1 MLYFTIDSIYY
12 MHSSVDEIKNKLD
25 VIEVISGYI
34 KLQKAGRN
42 FRANCP
48 FHNEK
53 TPSFFVSPERQIWH
67 CFGCGKGGDIFAF
80 VKEVEGVEFVDALRV
95 LAQQAGVIL
104 KRLDSESAEWRTERQ
119 RLYEVCE
126 LALKFFEKQLEA
138 SKNGKGLKKYLA
150 GRGFSAETI
159 SLWRLGYAPD
169 DWYALSEF
177 FKKRGYTDDEI
188 IKSGLVVEKTTTDYR
203 LPTTAKKDGA
213 AASSPSAA
221 SNYYDRFRNRIIF
234 PLCDLNGRV
243 VGFAGRVLPGD
254 DESQAKYINV
264 SQTPIYDKSRMLYG
278 LNVAKME
285 IRAKDF
291 CIIVEGYTDV
301 MMSHQAGIK
310 NTVATSGTALT
321 EEQLK
326 IIRRYTE
333 NLILAFDMDIAGD
346 TATKR
351 GIDLAIANG
360 FNIKI
365 IQPARN
371 AASARH
377 ADASHADWPSVA
389 GGPAKDRKE
398 KKDPADIIKENPQ
411 SWLKAIDGAQGI
423 IEFYFT
429 NTFSQNNCQ
438 EPSGKKKIAKIL
450 LPLLKKISDPV
461 ERAHWIQELAKRLRV
476 QEKLLA
482 EAMRKTGDNDAIS
495 RPGPRSQ
502 PSKRSQK
509 DRHVVLEEE
518 LVGLLCYLLENTEDV
533 RRIVEHFDIAK
544 IEKMLTDN
552 RLREIFIS
560 LKPHLNK
567 ERISEGEKKNFDL
580 KQWQAGL
587 PSDLS
592 SFSNQ
597 ILFQLEFQEIDNT
610 VLERY
615 FDKCL
620 KELKKE
626 GIKQKMTRL
635 QYEIRELEN
644 TKDKERLNELSKAFR
659 GLAKELLE

>member
-1 MLYFTIDSIYY
+1 
-12 MHSSVDEIKNKLD
+12 MHSPVDEIKNKLD
-25 VIEVISGYI
+25 VVEVISGYI
-34 KLQKAGRN
+34 KLQKTGRN

-80 VKEVEGVEFVDALRV
+80 VKEIEGVEFVDALRT
-95 LAQQAGVIL
+95 LAQRASVVL
-104 KRLDSESAEWRTERQ
+104 KSPDQESVGWQTERQ
-119 RLYEVCE
+119 RLREICE

-138 SKNGKGLKKYLA
+138 SKNGKGVKKYLLE
-150 GRGFSAETI
+150 RGFAQETI
-159 SLWRLGYAPD
+159 SSWRLGYAPD
-169 DWYALSEF
+169 DWYVLSEF
-177 FKKRGYTDDEI
+177 LKKRGYKDDEI
-188 IKSGLVVEKTTTDYR
+188 LKSGLVVEKTTTDYR
-203 LPTTAKKDGA
+203 LPTTAKKDEA
-213 AASSPSAA
+213 VARSLSAV
-221 SNYYDRFRNRIIF
+221 SDYYDRFRNRIIF
-234 PLCDLNGRV
+234 PLNDLNGQV

-254 DESQAKYINV
+254 LSGEAASAKASASQAKYIN
-264 SQTPIYDKSRMLYG
+264 SPQTPIYDKSRMLYG
-278 LNVAKME
+278 LNGAKME

-301 MMSHQAGIK
+301 MMSHQAGTK

-326 IIRRYTE
+326 IIKRYTE

-351 GIDLAIANG
+351 GIDLALSHG

-365 IQPARN
+365 IQPA
-371 AASARH
+371 
-377 ADASHADWPSVA
+377 
-389 GGPAKDRKE
+389 GGEKE

-411 SWLKAIDGAQGI
+411 SWLRAVEEAQDI
-423 IEFYFT
+423 IEFYFA
-429 NTFSQNNCQ
+429 NTFSQNDCL

-482 EAMRKTGDNDAIS
+482 EAMQKTGGNETIS
-495 RPGPRSQ
+495 RPGQ
-502 PSKRSQK
+502 PIQSSKKNQK
-509 DRHVVLEEE
+509 ARHLVLEEE
-518 LVGLLCYLLENTEDV
+518 LMGLLCYFLENAEDV
-533 RRIVEHFDIAK
+533 GRAVEHLDITK
-544 IEKMLTDN
+544 IEKILTDN
-552 RLREIFIS
+552 RLREISTS
-560 LKPHLNK
+560 LKSYLNRERIK
-567 ERISEGEKKNFDL
+567 ERMPEGAKIFFDL
-580 KQWQAGL
+580 KQWQTSL
-587 PSDLS
+587 PPDLS
-592 SFSNQ
+592 SFLKQ
-597 ILFQLEFQEIDNT
+597 ILFQLELREIDNAA
-610 VLERY
+610 LEGC

-626 GIKQKMTRL
+626 NIKQEMIRL

-644 TKDKERLNELSKAFR
+644 AKDKKRLNELLKVFR
-659 GLAKELLE
+659 GLAGELLE